1 LEVSGRPVHAP
12 RGLALRLAAAAR
24 ARAATLAA
32 LGAAL
37 AVSLVIVTAQ
47 PVRAP
52 WWNYADADATYT
64 AASLNLLLGEPVRYL
79 DHPGLPLEQ
88 LGAAA
93 FGVHEAVDRLR
104 GGTGSTRAFVDAL
117 MLDLDRT
124 RPFFRGIAIALY
136 LAGALL
142 AFGLLGRL
150 FGHWGWGLAGG
161 LAWVAAP
168 GLAAMSIQFR
178 PDVPLVLGCLVFAY
192 LVGRAV
198 QTRSPLLFAAAAAE
212 LGLATMVK
220 LHAAGLLPALAL
232 AAAWRHPP
240 EGWWPEL
247 TTGLSSAA
255 RRHRAW
261 LVPLGT
267 ALLVLALVLNVR
279 RLPWNPTGEQLVAT
293 LVPPLVVAD
302 FLGLAWFARGFGLP
316 GWARR
321 VLDPFY
327 GVVAAAFLAG
337 LALPVALSV
346 PDGMQAM
353 ISIEKGLTGR
363 GVNETVEPF
372 SAPLDQLLHWPL
384 RQALVVFL
392 LAGLAAVVGVV
403 RREPLPVI
411 WFTGALALG
420 VMAEARLAA
429 IHYFAPAFVV
439 ALPGAFW
446 LVRRVRAAPVLA
458 ALLVAY
464 LVLPQLDNRTARP
477 YDPGLLGAVR
487 PSLEAV
493 EARLG
498 AGEVAVT
505 PSYWP
510 HPDTRYFDVVQPY
523 VAYTPPYPYRFVSD
537 SARAPQLAEDRG
549 LRLRYYTGPLARNL
563 VGEQELM
570 LTEIGPYRVRPLA
583 GVPDAVELLSGPG
596 TGR

>member
-1 LEVSGRPVHAP
+1 M
-12 RGLALRLAAAAR
+12 
-24 ARAATLAA
+24 AA
-32 LGAAL
+32 LT
-37 AVSLVIVTAQ
+37 VSLVIVAAQ
-47 PVRAP
+47 PVRSE
-52 WWNYADADATYT
+52 WWTYADADATYT

-88 LGAAA
+88 LGAAV
-93 FGVHEAVDRLR
+93 FGVQEAVDRAR
-104 GGTGSTRAFVDAL
+104 GEAASTRAFVDGL

-124 RPFFRGIAIALY
+124 RLVFRGLAIGLY

-142 AFGLLGRL
+142 GFLLLRRL

-178 PDVPLVLGCLVFAY
+178 PDVPLAVGCLVFAY

-198 QTRSPLLFAAAAAE
+198 ETRSPLLFAAAAAE
-212 LGLATMVK
+212 LGLTTMVK
-220 LHAAGLLPALAL
+220 LHAAGLLPALLL
-232 AAAWRHPP
+232 AAVWRHPP

-247 TTGLSSAA
+247 KADLVAGA
-255 RRHRAW
+255 RRSRRW
-261 LVPLGT
+261 LVPLAV
-267 ALLVLALVLNVR
+267 ALLLLALVLNVR
-279 RLPWNPTGEQLVAT
+279 RLPWDPTTEQLVAT
-293 LVPPLVVAD
+293 LVPPLAVAD
-302 FLGLAWFARGFGLP
+302 FLGLAWLAGHLRLP
-316 GWARR
+316 RLARR

-327 GVVAAAFLAG
+327 GIVAAAFLAG

-353 ISIEKGLTGR
+353 ISIEKGLTGQ
-363 GVNETVEPF
+363 GVNETIEPF

-392 LAGLAAVVGVV
+392 LAGVAAAVGLV
-403 RREPLPVI
+403 RREPLPVV
-411 WFTGALALG
+411 WFLGALVLG

-439 ALPGAFW
+439 ALPAAFW
-446 LVRRVRAAPVLA
+446 LVRRTRPGV
-458 ALLVAY
+458 ALVVGAVLVAY
-464 LVLPQLDNRTARP
+464 LVAPQLENRHGRP
-477 YDPGLLGAVR
+477 YDPGLRGAVA
-487 PSLEAV
+487 PSLTAV
-493 EARLG
+493 EARL
-498 AGEVAVT
+498 APGELAVT

-523 VAYTPPYPYRFVSD
+523 VAYTPSYPYRFVSD
-537 SARAPQLAEDRG
+537 SARATALAEDRG

-563 VGEQELM
+563 AGEQELM
-570 LTEIGPYRVRPLA
+570 LTEIGPYRVRPLT

>member
-12 RGLALRLAAAAR
+12 RGLRLAAAAR

-32 LGAAL
+32 LGATL
-37 AVSLVIVTAQ
+37 AVSVVIVAAQ

-93 FGVHEAVDRLR
+93 FGVEEAVDRVR
-104 GGTGSTRAFVDAL
+104 GDAASTRAFVDAL
-117 MLDLDRT
+117 MLDLDRA
-124 RPFFRGIAIALY
+124 RPVFRGLAIALY

-168 GLAAMSIQFR
+168 GLAAMSVQFR
-178 PDVPLVLGCLVFAY
+178 PDVPLALCCLVFAY
-192 LVGRAV
+192 LVGGAV
-198 QTRSPLLFAAAAAE
+198 ETRSPLLFAAAAAE

-232 AAAWRHPP
+232 AAVWRHPP
-240 EGWWPEL
+240 DGWWPEL
-247 TTGLSSAA
+247 KTRLGATW

-261 LVPLGT
+261 LAPLAA

-302 FLGLAWFARGFGLP
+302 FLGLAWFARRFGLP
-316 GWARR
+316 GWTRR

-337 LALPVALSV
+337 LALPIALSV

-372 SAPLDQLLHWPL
+372 SASIDQLQYWPL
-384 RQALVVFL
+384 RQALAVFL
-392 LAGLAAVVGVV
+392 LAGLAALVGLV
-403 RREPLPVI
+403 RREPLPVV
-411 WFTGALALG
+411 WFVGALALG

-439 ALPGAFW
+439 ALPAAFW
-446 LVRRVRAAPVLA
+446 LVRRTRAAPVLA

-464 LVLPQLDNRTARP
+464 LVLPQLDNRRARP

-498 AGEVAVT
+498 PGEVAVT

-510 HPDTRYFDVVQPY
+510 DPDTRYFDVVQPY

-537 SARAPQLAEDRG
+537 SARAPELAEDRG